1 MFVLPLGAMLWMFR
15 IEAGFLG
22 LDART
27 NRGAV
32 DIVFDVFNAVDL
44 TYPINRA
51 GEVPT
56 LADDAAQRHL
66 AGSNGNFETSTN
78 APFGRKHAQHGT
90 RSSLD
95 QLVGVGRIKKGPQDA
110 IEAKDIAITRS
121 H

>member
-66 AGSNGNFETSTN
+66 SGINGNVETGTDG
-78 APFGRKHAQHGT
+78 AFRRKRAQHGAG
-90 RSSLD
+90 SCLD
-95 QLVGVGRIKKGPQDA
+95 
-110 IEAKDIAITRS
+110 
-121 H
+121 